1 MFDSVPIY
9 DSLHRMHMYSIL
21 CVYTPCNFPKYS
33 PHTLHILP
41 INWTSSSYSC
51 TSSAHVGLLLH
62 HVAPRLQAGRR
73 EPSGVDHPMH
83 LPKDA
88 QRESYEKSGNGL
100 RRASWPS
107 NRRTLKHVVA
117 NCNPKD
123 LLHHSN
129 IIEYQII
136 SNNYEMNW
144 PEFKKGKEPH
154 RTTNHDILTFRR
166 PISSSLGVHCC
177 FSKLEYIWHAGCICR
192 DVGFHAVPR
201 FPQDVLIALYRMG
214 RTLQGFINSAASCCM
229 VYGLW

>member
-41 INWTSSSYSC
+41 INWTSNSYSC

-136 SNNYEMNW
+136 SNNYEMN
-144 PEFKKGKEPH
+144 
-154 RTTNHDILTFRR
+154 
-166 PISSSLGVHCC
+166 
-177 FSKLEYIWHAGCICR
+177 
-192 DVGFHAVPR
+192 
-201 FPQDVLIALYRMG
+201 
-214 RTLQGFINSAASCCM
+214 
-229 VYGLW
+229 